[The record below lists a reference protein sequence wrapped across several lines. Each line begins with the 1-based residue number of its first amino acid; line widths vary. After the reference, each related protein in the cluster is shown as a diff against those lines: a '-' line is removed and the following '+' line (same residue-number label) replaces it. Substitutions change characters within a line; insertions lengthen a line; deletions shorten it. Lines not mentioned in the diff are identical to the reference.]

1 MRVLLIDR
9 DPEAGRKLQ
18 DRLGRDG
25 YVVQLRARLESS
37 EVPVLAHQYTAL
49 LLDGDAVD
57 EDVGDLLQQ
66 LRAED
71 PEVLVVVWS
80 VRELVEEKVHVLDS
94 GADDYLAKPVDPD
107 ELAARLRASLRRAS
121 PPPQEAPPLGGDVL
135 LNPARRTVTRG
146 AEEIALTAREYALL
160 AVLMAV
166 PGRLVTR
173 AQLEQTLYGW
183 KEDVGSNKVEVH
195 IHNLRRKLGEKFI
208 RNVRGRGYRVGG
220 TPEE

>member
-9 DPEAGRKLQ
+9 DSEASRKLQ

-25 YVVQLRARLESS
+25 YVVQLRAHLASS

-80 VRELVEEKVHVLDS
+80 ARELVEEKVHILDS
-94 GADDYLAKPVDPD
+94 GADDYLPKPVDPD
-107 ELAARLRASLRRAS
+107 EIAARLRASLRRAG
-121 PPPQEAPPLGGDVL
+121 PPPREAAPIGGDVL
-135 LNPARRTVTRG
+135 LNPVRRTVTRG
-146 AEEIALTAREYALL
+146 VEEISLTAREYALL

-208 RNVRGRGYRVGG
+208 RNVRGRGYRIGG
-220 TPEE
+220 APEK